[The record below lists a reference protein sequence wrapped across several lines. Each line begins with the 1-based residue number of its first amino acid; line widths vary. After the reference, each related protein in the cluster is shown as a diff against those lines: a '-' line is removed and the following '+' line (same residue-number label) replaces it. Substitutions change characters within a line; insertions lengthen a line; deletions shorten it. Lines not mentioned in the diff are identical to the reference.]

1 MNEYYEDVWELI
13 SSSNAGVS
21 REEFEDL
28 VKRVYERSQGKITKR
43 AAAIFVARQLGVDTS
58 ILMYPPIRGRVLEVS
73 PVKYSSSQ
81 SGGSP
86 YVLFTLVNETNR
98 FLCVAFGDRHIEFLR
113 SREEKVVELRGY
125 TRVKLRKYSMIKAT
139 ERSELIELSDDS
151 LPPLIELKP
160 AWGENL
166 KSLEGILGSYILDA
180 VVVDEQVS
188 EFFTCP
194 ECGRSVDLVD
204 SDWVCP
210 IHGVIDPQVKQVRR
224 LLISDESGE
233 YPAVYFGELEWS
245 SILYKG
251 IIFKGFMREGE
262 IQINKIYKV
271 TEEDQLTL

>member
-1 MNEYYEDVWELI
+1 LREDYEDVWEI
-13 SSSNAGVS
+13 VSSSNADIDK
-21 REEFEDL
+21 EEFDEL
-28 VKRVYERSQGKITKR
+28 VQKVYEKSQGKITKR

-73 PVKYSSSQ
+73 PVKYSQSQ
-81 SGGSP
+81 SGGTP
-86 YVLFTLVNETNR
+86 YVLFTLVNESNR
-98 FLCVAFGDRHIEFLR
+98 YLCVAFGERHINFLKE
-113 SREEKVVELRGY
+113 REDKVVELRGY

-139 ERSELIELSDDS
+139 ERSEIIELSDDI
-151 LPPLIELKP
+151 LPPVTELRP

-166 KSLEGILGSYILDA
+166 KSLENTLGSFILDA
-180 VVVDEQVS
+180 VVIDEQVS

-194 ECGRSVDLVD
+194 ECGRSVDLIN

-210 IHGVIDPQVKQVRR
+210 VHGIIDPQVKQVRR

-245 SILYKG
+245 SILYKK

-262 IQINKIYKV
+262 VQINKVYKV
-271 TEEDQLTL
+271 SEEDQLQL